1 MTCSDVERL
10 LDAFIDRE
18 LPTPMLL
25 EVARHASG
33 CGPCDETVRQFAALG
48 GAINQAIVG
57 EAEALDL
64 SSVWPVVSR
73 RIDPLTTR
81 RRFRERVR
89 VLPAWVVTFAA
100 AASLAV
106 VMRQAMPQLAGW
118 VTPQVAEVTVPAP
131 TPPPVQVARVTA
143 RPHQAVIDRLAGK
156 NVAVRSE
163 PKGGSTMIWVNYPV
177 GDAR

>member
-1 MTCSDVERL
+1 MTCSDVERS

-18 LPTPMLL
+18 LPTPVLL
-25 EVARHASG
+25 EIARHASG

-48 GAINQAIVG
+48 EAINQTIVA
-57 EAEALDL
+57 EAGALDL

-89 VLPAWVVTFAA
+89 VLPAWAVTFAA

-118 VTPQVAEVTVPAP
+118 VTPHLAASTASA
-131 TPPPVQVARVTA
+131 PVQMARVTA

-156 NVAVRSE
+156 NVVVRSE

-177 GDAR
+177 GDTR